1 MEMSFKNFRW
11 EGSWHEYGLHR
22 HRKRDPRVEAMTRI
36 NRPKI
41 LRVLGII
48 TLLLVAGASWLAIST
63 ARYMKDILREQF
75 NQQQLVLARTTAQ
88 RIEDNI
94 NEAISDLQLLN
105 SLPSIQYCETNNY
118 EVLLLS
124 TLPVLNRNHIIEVRR
139 VDSEGTVLFSAND
152 QGIGVRPLTRAGQES
167 AAFLSWAADP
177 ANRAK
182 TMGTPI
188 HQQDR
193 KRLQV
198 IDLITPTY
206 EDAADNAHPHPSRRF
221 SGYIK
226 VTMDLRHML
235 QEFMPSIRSGKT
247 GYAWVLGPTGNFIYH
262 PENSFIGEKAFDA
275 RHQKNPNI
283 SFDQINE
290 IQRSKMLKGMEG
302 TGYYISGWH
311 REVVEPMEKLIAFA
325 PVHISGPYLDYTM
338 SVAVVA
344 PAKEVE
350 SFIDVVYMRQFLL
363 QAIVVFIM
371 CMGCLVV
378 VLYELRWS
386 TLLEQEVKAKTAD
399 IRKYA
404 SELERSE
411 SNYRSLVESA
421 EDLIFTMDKN
431 GVVIT
436 ANQHMSNVFGIWRD
450 ELRGQSLYRILPKEQ
465 AFGQLSIIKTALE
478 SGRTQKIET
487 RLNVADGS
495 LWFNI
500 QYIPVKGEGEEEE
513 EKHVIG
519 IARDITERK
528 TVERQ
533 LVNAEKLASLGTM
546 AAGVAHELNN
556 PIGIMLGFCDLLLE
570 RMGPDTMEY
579 NDLKTIERHALH
591 CKSIV
596 ERLLSF
602 ARISEET
609 EQYCDLNAGVE
620 AMVSVVQHTLDLK
633 NIKLGLSLTS
643 ALPMVRGDCTRI
655 QQVLLN
661 LINNAVYAM
670 NGGGVLNVTTRRG
683 IKAGDTVE
691 LVVSDT
697 GCGIKREYLGKIF
710 DPFFTTKKVGEGTGL
725 GLSVSYGII
734 TKFGGTIECES
745 ISDEDAPGQCG
756 TTFTIMLPCWREGG
770 ESETSEK
777 A

>member
-1 MEMSFKNFRW
+1 MKATS
-11 EGSWHEYGLHR
+11 
-22 HRKRDPRVEAMTRI
+22 RI
-36 NRPKI
+36 DRPKI
-41 LRVLGII
+41 LIILGII
-48 TLLLVAGASWLAIST
+48 ALLLVAGASWLAIST
-63 ARYMKDILREQF
+63 ARYMKDILRDQF

-88 RIEDNI
+88 RIEDDL

-105 SLPSIQYCETNNY
+105 SLPSIQYCDTSNY
-118 EVLLLS
+118 EILLLS
-124 TLPVLNRNHIIEVRR
+124 TLPVLNSNHIVEVRR
-139 VDSEGTVLFSAND
+139 VDRDGTTLFSAND
-152 QGIGVRPLTRAGQES
+152 QGIGVRPIERAGQES
-167 AAFLSWAADP
+167 GAFLSWAADP
-177 ANRAK
+177 ANHGK
-182 TMGTPI
+182 TMGTTI

-206 EDAADNAHPHPSRRF
+206 EDASDAAHPYPSRRF
-221 SGYIK
+221 SGYLK
-226 VTMDLRHML
+226 VTLDLRHLL

-247 GYAWVLGPTGNFIYH
+247 GYAWVLGPTGKFIYH
-262 PENSFIGEKAFDA
+262 PESSFIGEKAFDA
-275 RHQKNPNI
+275 RHNKNPNI
-283 SFDQINE
+283 SFAQINE
-290 IQRSKMLKGMEG
+290 IQRTKMLKGMEG

-325 PVHISGPYLDYTM
+325 PVHISGPYLNYTM

-386 TLLEQEVKAKTAD
+386 SLLEHEVKVKTAD

-404 SELERSE
+404 GELGRSE
-411 SNYRSLVESA
+411 SKYRSLVESA
-421 EDLIFTMDKN
+421 EDLIFTMDQN

-436 ANQHMSNVFGIWRD
+436 ANQHMSNLFGIWRN
-450 ELRGQSLYRILPKEQ
+450 ELCGQSIYRFLPKEQ
-465 AFGQLSIIKTALE
+465 AFNQLSIIKAALE

-500 QYIPVKGEGEEEE
+500 QYIPVKGEIEEGEE
-513 EKHVIG
+513 KYVIA

-570 RMGPDTMEY
+570 RMGAGTMEY
-579 NDLKTIERHALH
+579 NDLKTIERHGLH

-602 ARISEET
+602 ARISEEA
-609 EQYCDLNAGVE
+609 EQCCDLNAGVE
-620 AMVSVVQHTLDLK
+620 SMVSVVQHTLDLK
-633 NIKLGLSLTS
+633 SIKLGLSL
-643 ALPMVRGDCTRI
+643 AAGLPMIQGDCTRI

-670 NGGGVLNVTTRRG
+670 NGGGVLNISTRRG
-683 IKAGDTVE
+683 IKDGDTIE
-691 LVVSDT
+691 LIVGDS

-745 ISDEDAPGQCG
+745 ISEEDAPGQCG
-756 TTFTIMLPCWREGG
+756 TTFTITLPCCRNEA
-770 ESETSEK
+770 EPEVSERT
-777 A
+777 